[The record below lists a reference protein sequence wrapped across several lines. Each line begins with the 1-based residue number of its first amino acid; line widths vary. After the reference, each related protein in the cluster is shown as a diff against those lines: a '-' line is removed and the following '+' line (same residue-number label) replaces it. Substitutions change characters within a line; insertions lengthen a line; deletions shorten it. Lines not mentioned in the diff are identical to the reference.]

1 MELFSKARSII
12 TSLVVRRLLKS
23 RKRNKKVYNLSTART
38 IGLIFDGTNPK
49 NFDGVYDFY
58 KSLKERNINISILG
72 YVQPKKIPDNFLIKK
87 NIQFFTTKE
96 VNWYFK
102 PINTDALKFADKKFD
117 ILINL
122 DLNREK
128 VINYIVSIS
137 LARFKVGR
145 FMQGDN
151 YNDLSIRLD
160 KEPTLEYF
168 IQQVW
173 HYLELINRPDLTP
186 KFENV

>member
-1 MELFSKARSII
+1 MELFSKVRSGVAA
-12 TSLVVRRLLKS
+12 LVVRRLLKS
-23 RKRNKKVYNLSTART
+23 RKRNKKVSNLSTART

-58 KSLKERNINISILG
+58 KSLKEKNIHISILG
-72 YVQPKKIPDNFLIKK
+72 YVHPNNIPDNFLIKK

-102 PINTDALKFADKKFD
+102 TKNKDALKFANKKFD

-122 DLNREK
+122 DLDRVK
-128 VINYIVSIS
+128 PIHYIVSIS

-145 FMQGDN
+145 FIKGDN
-151 YNDLSIRLD
+151 YIDLSIRMD

-168 IQQVW
+168 TQQVW

>member
-1 MELFSKARSII
+1 MELFSKIRSSV
-12 TSLVVRRLLKS
+12 TSLVIRRLLKS

-38 IGLIFDGTNPK
+38 IGIVFDGTNPK

-58 KSLKERNINISILG
+58 KSLKERNIKVSILG
-72 YVQPKKIPDNFLIKK
+72 YVHSRDIPNNFLIRK

-96 VNWYFK
+96 VNWYYK
-102 PINTDALKFADKKFD
+102 PKNTEALKFANKKFD

-122 DLNREK
+122 DLNNEK

-137 LARFKVGR
+137 MARFKVGR
-145 FMQGDN
+145 FVKGDS
-151 YNDLSIRLD
+151 YNDLSIRMD
-160 KEPTLEYF
+160 QEPTLEYF
-168 IQQVW
+168 IQQIW
-173 HYLELINRPDLTP
+173 HYLELINRSDLTP

>member
-1 MELFSKARSII
+1 MELFSKVRLSI
-12 TSLVVRRLLKS
+12 TGLVVKRLLKS
-23 RKRNKKVYNLSTART
+23 RARNKKVFNLSTART
-38 IGLIFDGTNPK
+38 MGLIFDGTNPK
-49 NFDGVYDFY
+49 NFDGVYDLY
-58 KSLKERNINISILG
+58 KSLKEKNINISILG
-72 YVQPKKIPDNFLIKK
+72 YVQAREIPDNFLIKK

-102 PINTDALKFADKKFD
+102 PKNKDALKFADQKFD

-122 DLNREK
+122 DLNRVK

-145 FMQGDN
+145 FMKGDK
-151 YNDLSIRLD
+151 YNDFSIQTD
-160 KEPTLEYF
+160 MEPTLEYF

-173 HYLELINRPDLTP
+173 HYLELINRPELTP

>member
-1 MELFSKARSII
+1 MELFSRVRSSV
-12 TSLVVRRLLKS
+12 TGLVVKRLLKS

-58 KSLKERNINISILG
+58 KTLKERNINISILG
-72 YVQPKKIPDNFLIKK
+72 YVQPKNIPDNFLIKK

-102 PINTDALKFADKKFD
+102 PKNTEALKFADKKFD

-122 DLNREK
+122 DLNQEK

-145 FMQGDN
+145 FVKENN

-160 KEPTLEYF
+160 KEPTLEYY

-173 HYLELINRPDLTP
+173 HYLELINRPDLRP